1 MKARSFGTLVA
12 ASATGAVV
20 LLAACAPDSPPTAPA
35 LSPTAASSA
44 DRAGYDSPGLH
55 RQYGTPVKVGAG
67 MARAYVVLDA
77 KSGQTPVELGIALD
91 ARALDELPTAAGEY
105 SFDLRLPAR
114 SPAPYRFAELDWN
127 PQGHPPAGVYTVPHF
142 DFHFY
147 TVPKSVRDA
156 IDPSD
161 PLYAA
166 KANNLPAGPYVPPG
180 YVVPGVP
187 AQLAVPHM
195 GVHWFDVTAP
205 ELQNLF
211 GNPAGYQP
219 FTKTFIYGS
228 WDGRFIFFEP
238 MVTRAYLMTLPNAV
252 TPISVPAL
260 YPQPGWYPTAYR
272 VSYDARSKEF
282 LVALTGLTASS

>member
-1 MKARSFGTLVA
+1 MMARSFGALVA
-12 ASATGAVV
+12 SCATGAVV
-20 LLAACAPDSPPTAPA
+20 VLAACSPDSPPTAPTM
-35 LSPTAASSA
+35 SPNAAAA

-55 RQYGTPVKVGAG
+55 RQYGPPVKVGAG
-67 MARAYVVLDA
+67 MARTYVVLDA
-77 KSGQTPVELGIALD
+77 KGGQSPVELGIALD
-91 ARALDELPTAAGEY
+91 ARALEALPTAPGEY
-105 SFDLRLPAR
+105 SFDLRLPER

-147 TVPKSVRDA
+147 TVSKADRDA

-166 KANNLPAGPYVPPG
+166 KANDLPAGPYVPPG

-187 AQLAVPHM
+187 AQQAVPHM

-211 GNPAGYQP
+211 GNPGGYQP

-228 WDGRFIFFEP
+228 WDGQFIFVEP
-238 MVTRAYLMTLPNAV
+238 MVTRAYLLTRPNAT
-252 TPISVPAL
+252 TPISVPAAHA
-260 YPQPGWYPTAYR
+260 QPGWYPTAYR
-272 VSYDARSKEF
+272 VSYDATSREF
-282 LVALTGLTASS
+282 LVALTGLTASP

>member
-1 MKARSFGTLVA
+1 MLARSFRTLVA

-20 LLAACAPDSPPTAPA
+20 LLAACTPDSPPTAPA

-55 RQYGTPVKVGAG
+55 RQYGPPVKVGAG

-91 ARALDELPTAAGEY
+91 ARALDELPTAGEH

-127 PQGHPPAGVYTVPHF
+127 SQGHPPAGVYTVPHF

-147 TVPKSVRDA
+147 TVPQAVRDA

-166 KANNLPAGPYVPPG
+166 KANNLPVGPYVPPG

-195 GVHWFDVTAP
+195 GVHWSNVAAP
-205 ELQNLF
+205 ELQNLL

-238 MVTRAYLMTLPNAV
+238 MVTRAYLMTLPNAI

-272 VSYDARSKEF
+272 VSYDAKSKEF
-282 LVALTGLTASS
+282 LVALTGLTFSS